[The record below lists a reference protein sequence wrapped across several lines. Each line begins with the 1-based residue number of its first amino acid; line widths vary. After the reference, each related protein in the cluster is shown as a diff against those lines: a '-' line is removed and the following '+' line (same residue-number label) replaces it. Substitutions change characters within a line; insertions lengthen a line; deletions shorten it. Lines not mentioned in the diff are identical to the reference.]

1 MQAVPVQIIEPQ
13 AISDTLTPY
22 YASPASKKT
31 IISKLTFT
39 NHGADAEAIDVHIVP
54 SGDSATDANKV
65 VSAKLVD
72 ANEAWPAYQLEG
84 QILKPGDA
92 IHCKTGTASS
102 TDIVV
107 MGSGVEVF

>member
-13 AISDTLTPY
+13 AISYTLTSY
-22 YASPASKKT
+22 YASPAGKKT

-54 SGDSATDANKV
+54 AGDSATNANKV
-65 VSAKLVD
+65 VSAKLID

-84 QILKPGDA
+84 HVMKPGDA
-92 IHCKTGTASS
+92 IHCKTGTAES